1 MFALSDNHTPNSH
14 NGKGFWARLGHIL
27 YHKKPKNH
35 SSALNDQLTEPADF
49 SALSDCGCLPPEA
62 MSDGKPKRGVKMPS
76 AEDIARANKL
86 NHRFAKFH
94 KQLGATYRAFCGGK
108 NGFMVKRYV
117 ESCLSDGTPK
127 INTTD
132 MKPIGVGPASLVN
145 FEKWHG
151 ISFHQFETADESEVA
166 QKLKAHNAKSPAAPA
181 SSGGNKSKANST
193 SAKSKREE
201 IVEKI
206 EDAINKLPHSI
217 EVRLTPEQ
225 QKKYRENEQ
234 VNYTSENTLLIAET
248 SGNQDAVNAAKLI
261 VKLHKLDGGIEDD
274 TNRLR
279 RKLDGIMKFDYQ
291 SAAHDVAEVVQEA
304 KEQVEDKKEEIQEA
318 EKKIK
323 KVQKQRAKKEV
334 TPAKA
339 KAVIEKQK
347 EIIAEAKEEIAEV
360 KAEVKQEI
368 AEVKSDDDDDDIAA
382 LIKSFSATVASL

>member
-27 YHKKPKNH
+27 YHRKPKNH

-166 QKLKAHNAKSPAAPA
+166 QKLKKHTPITTAKPSAKKTPIEKSSADTSETHSPAPA
-181 SSGGNKSKANST
+181 
-193 SAKSKREE
+193 
-201 IVEKI
+201 
-206 EDAINKLPHSI
+206 
-217 EVRLTPEQ
+217 EVRE
-225 QKKYRENEQ
+225 
-234 VNYTSENTLLIAET
+234 I
-248 SGNQDAVNAAKLI
+248 
-261 VKLHKLDGGIEDD
+261 IE
-274 TNRLR
+274 
-279 RKLDGIMKFDYQ
+279 
-291 SAAHDVAEVVQEA
+291 EA
-304 KEQVEDKKEEIQEA
+304 KETVKEQNEVIKKAEE
-318 EKKIK
+318 KIK
-323 KVQKQRAKKEV
+323 KVRKQRTKKEV
-334 TPAKA
+334 SPAKA
-339 KAVIEKQK
+339 EAVIEQQEEKI
-347 EIIAEAKEEIAEV
+347 EEAKEEIAEV